1 MRRGPLEAI
10 RAREE
15 DATQHFNTAA
25 AAAAAR
31 FQIRLVASGTSLSA
45 GQGRAAFL
53 IFKQLL
59 LPNSR
64 AITGSDARN

>member
-1 MRRGPLEAI
+1 MRRGPLKAI

-15 DATQHFNTAA
+15 DATQHFNTAT
-25 AAAAAR
+25 AAAAR
-31 FQIRLVASGTSLSA
+31 FQIRLVASGMSA
-45 GQGRAAFL
+45 VQGRAAFL